1 MAKLFKFEVV
11 TPNRIFHSDEVELIV
26 FETEVG
32 QMGVMA
38 DHVPMLVAN
47 KMCTLKIQKNKET
60 KYAFISEGFMEISST
75 KVSAVVDDAE
85 WCDEIDIEDAINV
98 KKKAEE
104 ELMNKK
110 GDLSMKAELK
120 ASIERSAARI
130 KTGRMIK

>member
-26 FETEVG
+26 FETETG

>member
-38 DHVPMLVAN
+38 DHVPKLVAN